1 MQVLQAILEI
11 CLAACGV
18 WLTVMLIYQL
28 YLTVFGFK
36 RDTKDYQDHAP
47 ESRFLVLVPAHNE
60 EKVIGDMIRNLQEM
74 DYPA

>member
-47 ESRFLVLVPAHNE
+47 E
-60 EKVIGDMIRNLQEM
+60 
-74 DYPA
+74 

>member
-1 MQVLQAILEI
+1 MQVLQVIMEG
-11 CLAACGV
+11 CLVVGGV

-36 RDTKDYQDHAP
+36 RDTRDYQEHEP

-60 EKVIGDMIRNLQEM
+60 EKVIGDMIRNLQAM
-74 DYPA
+74 D